1 MLENIINLADRPAD
15 YRIVC
20 HVLSEGVGDGGQWDM
35 FVNLVEKYGVVPK
48 SAMEETYQSSNTRD
62 MNGLL
67 IQAPSM
73 CGRTSPDYQR
83 GKATHR
89 RRKKK

>member
-1 MLENIINLADRPAD
+1 
-15 YRIVC
+15 
-20 HVLSEGVGDGGQWDM
+20 M

-67 IQAPSM
+67 NSKLRQCAAALRQTIREGGDPQAQKKEMMSEIYGFLCM
-73 CGRTSPDYQR
+73 CF
-83 GKATHR
+83 GKPP
-89 RRKKK
+89 KSFDFE